1 MGHTLTQQF
10 GAKFAALSAALLSLI
25 SPTAPP
31 HMRPSDRDLVTY
43 WLQRN
48 DAQNYVLLGDPAA
61 RIRNDLL
68 V

>member
-1 MGHTLTQQF
+1 
-10 GAKFAALSAALLSLI
+10 
-25 SPTAPP
+25 
-31 HMRPSDRDLVTY
+31 MRPSDRDLVTW